1 MTTMDTQ
8 GMVVPKSPDSII
20 NELIYEGKILGTMTT
35 IGKNGARFVAVH
47 NIADR
52 FHTGYGDHPD
62 EAKANADE
70 LVLKHLIAQNSLSHQ
85 QLASYALYRLG
96 KEWPTVA
103 VITSNVEQGD
113 LRTRLDELY
122 WDTLHGKRRH
132 RSPDSVC
139 SESTITSKR
148 QKYQT
153 VSGTN
158 STPTYQETPTDPEL
172 IQPTAGV
179 DGAATIE
186 TEETGSVCS
195 EKPSVCSEK
204 PIKRSTLPPNADEM
218 HPSIL
223 LTHLRPGLRI
233 DDRRADDGWI
243 ATVEI
248 DGQEFCVNAETK
260 KEARMLVC
268 KYVCQQF
275 FGVDSKF
282 TLNGGQS

>member
-8 GMVVPKSPDSII
+8 GMVVPRSPDSII

-122 WDTLHGKRRH
+122 WDTLHGKRSH

-148 QKYQT
+148 QKHQT
-153 VSGTN
+153 VAG
-158 STPTYQETPTDPEL
+158 ETPTDPEL

-179 DGAATIE
+179 NGAATIE
-186 TEETGSVCS
+186 TEETG
-195 EKPSVCSEK
+195 SVCSEK